1 MNNKPAIDEQLEEQI
16 TEYLQQHPDY
26 LTRHPDLLIELEVQH
41 NSGAAVSLIEHKIKL
56 LQKKSVTYHKQLEN
70 LIDVARE
77 NEELHHQLHRLT
89 LTLLKARSE
98 DDVRTILVEELGSRF
113 KADAVALRLFSAA
126 ELESKSD
133 ASASAI
139 FGDFLQADSPTC
151 GELGGGKL
159 RSLFADQLGETGS
172 AALIPIRTSHL
183 SGVLAIG
190 SKDIQRFPPGKGVEF
205 LTSLGELVSLTLQA
219 VGSEEHG

>member
-1 MNNKPAIDEQLEEQI
+1 MNNKPAIDEQLEKQI
-16 TEYLQQHPDY
+16 GEYLQQHTDY
-26 LTRHPDLLIELEVQH
+26 LIRHPDLLLKLELQH
-41 NSGAAVSLIEHKIKL
+41 DSGAAVSFIEHKIKL
-56 LQKKSVTYHKQLEN
+56 LQKKSATYHKQLEN

-98 DDVRTILVEELGSRF
+98 DDVRDILVEELVNRF
-113 KADAVALRLFSAA
+113 KADAVALKLFTAA
-126 ELESKSD
+126 ELESKSE

-151 GELGGGKL
+151 GELSGEEL
-159 RSLFADQLGETGS
+159 RRLFADQLGEAGS
-172 AALIPIRTSHL
+172 AALIPIRTSHF

-190 SKDIQRFPPGKGVEF
+190 SKDTQRFAAGKGVEF

-219 VGSEEHG
+219 VGSE